1 MAGTGKQRQQDLFL
15 SALLT
20 QPTIAQA
27 AQRAGISDATAGR
40 WLKDPRFQARYAD
53 AKRQAFAEVLDYLQ
67 HSMLAAVMT
76 LRSVMLDAQ
85 AKPTT
90 KVLAAGKLLE
100 LGLRAHEVYTV
111 EERLA
116 ALERWQETYR

>member
-27 AQRAGISDATAGR
+27 ARRAGISDATAGR
-40 WLKDPRFQARYAD
+40 WLKDPRFQIRYAD

-67 HSMLAAVMT
+67 HSMLAAVLT
-76 LRSVMLDAQ
+76 LRSVLFDAQ

-100 LGLRAHEVYTV
+100 LGLRAHEAYTV
-111 EERLA
+111 EARLA
-116 ALERWQETYR
+116 ALERRQETYR